1 MDKKKL
7 IWVIGGV
14 SLVGLL
20 WYLGKSKKT
29 APPTQAELDE
39 IERLNQMTAK
49 NDAERKKLLDD
60 YYMAFTKFWE
70 GSDMKAILDMYSCSL
85 EGVGNMSNQEVST
98 LISYRNGEIDKNNP
112 LQYKAVYEL
121 SRKYPK
127 VFQDNPCSNPK
138 PILPS

>member
-14 SLVGLL
+14 ALVGLV
-20 WYLGKSKKT
+20 WYFGKSKKT
-29 APPTQAELDE
+29 APTQAELDK
-39 IERLNQMTAK
+39 IEKLNQMTAL

-60 YYMAFTKFWE
+60 YYLAFTKFWQ
-70 GSDMKAILDMYSCSL
+70 GSDMKTILDMYSCSL
-85 EGVGNMSNQEVST
+85 EGVGNMSNQELST
-98 LISYRNGEIDKNNP
+98 LISYRNGQIDKNNA
-112 LQYKAVYEL
+112 LQYKTVYEL

-138 PILPS
+138 PVLKS